1 MRNHFLSYV
10 FCLLSSRNFAT
21 KQRDVTTSPELKPL
35 DLVGHIRTQA
45 HANLSCQHLSFAR
58 NVSWRNIKGRT
69 IFASF
74 CRRVGDRVGLEKS
87 PIASLRR
94 LTELRRRRRKK
105 QLVLQAKQQLCTCI
119 PLFSTF
125 HA

>member
-1 MRNHFLSYV
+1 M
-10 FCLLSSRNFAT
+10 
-21 KQRDVTTSPELKPL
+21 
-35 DLVGHIRTQA
+35 RTQA

-58 NVSWRNIKGRT
+58 NVSWRNIKGPT

-94 LTELRRRRRKK
+94 LSNHDDKDDEVKNNWFYEQNNSSARASRFLVHFMLNGNEVCNERSRRFKTQPQHIYRPCRKI
-105 QLVLQAKQQLCTCI
+105 V
-119 PLFSTF
+119 
-125 HA
+125 